1 MEGASASGLRAA
13 VSCWPTFCGS
23 SSLLT
28 LINVLCFT
36 DERLLLAAKDDN
48 EEMMLEVLEDP
59 KLDINHRDGSVS
71 YISLCRFRWQPEI
84 APNLGRRR
92 YFRFSAQTML
102 LSIPLVM
109 VRFTNH
115 WLSCFC
121 LLLQQSWKHR

>member
-1 MEGASASGLRAA
+1 MEGASASELRAA
-13 VSCWPTFCGS
+13 VPCWPTLCVS

-28 LINVLCFT
+28 LIIVLCFT

-59 KLDINHRDGSVS
+59 KLDINHRDGLVS
-71 YISLCRFRWQPEI
+71 YINLCRFRWQPET
-84 APNLGRRR
+84 APNLERSR
-92 YFRFSAQTML
+92 YFRFSAQTIL
-102 LSIPLVM
+102 PSIPLFM

-115 WLSCFC
+115 WLPCLR